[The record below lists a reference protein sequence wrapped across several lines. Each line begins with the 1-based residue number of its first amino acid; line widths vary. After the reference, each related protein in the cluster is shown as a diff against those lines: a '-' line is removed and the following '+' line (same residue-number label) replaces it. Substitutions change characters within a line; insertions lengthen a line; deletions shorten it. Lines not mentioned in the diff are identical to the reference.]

1 MFYLSFIKIAFL
13 TSTVK
18 RQNKPVMKKNKTIK
32 IPALWELKVFV
43 IIPRRKGPKKDV
55 NFPENV

>member
-1 MFYLSFIKIAFL
+1 MALL

-18 RQNKPVMKKNKTIK
+18 RQNKPVIKKNKTMK
-32 IPALWELKVFV
+32 IPARWESKVFV
-43 IIPRRKGPKKDV
+43 IIPKRNGPKKDV

>member
-1 MFYLSFIKIAFL
+1 MALL

-18 RQNKPVMKKNKTIK
+18 RQNKPVIKKNKTIK
-32 IPALWELKVFV
+32 IPALWESKVFV
-43 IIPRRKGPKKDV
+43 IIPRRNGPKKDV